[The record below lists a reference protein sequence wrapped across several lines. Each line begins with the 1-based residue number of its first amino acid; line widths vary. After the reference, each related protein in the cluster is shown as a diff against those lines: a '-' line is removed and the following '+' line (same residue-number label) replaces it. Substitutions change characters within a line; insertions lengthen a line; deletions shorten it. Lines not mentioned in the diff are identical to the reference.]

1 MKKII
6 QFQAE
11 LQKNPLYFL
20 NEQETINYL
29 RHTMNVDNE
38 NKLSDDFILSES
50 YHLNE
55 WKYIKINKLIKT
67 LNNESKKRIK

>member
-1 MKKII
+1 
-6 QFQAE
+6 
-11 LQKNPLYFL
+11 
-20 NEQETINYL
+20 
-29 RHTMNVDNE
+29 MNVDNE

>member
-6 QFQAE
+6 QFHAE

-29 RHTMNVDNE
+29 RNTMKVDNE